1 MISCVL
7 KDGIGNM
14 MFMIAYIEYEAKI
27 NNYKTGYYNVDQ
39 QLQHLNQDVIELP
52 QLNHAFEYLTMF
64 KNFKWH
70 SAKLH
75 LGDGKLDLHDHR
87 IYDLVDLKYEPI
99 IVDDNVLYEGF
110 FQSEKYFPDREFV
123 LNLFE
128 PSNKVCTQLQKYNH
142 LFSGTTCSIHVRRG
156 DYLKPG
162 IHIARDLSYYQKGI
176 NIIGEVDKYLIF
188 SDDLEWCKKNF
199 IGDEFYFIENE
210 KDYVELFLQSKCTHN
225 IISSSTF
232 SWWGAYLNTGINKK
246 IVAPKKWFKND
257 MKNDIV
263 PDSWLTT

>member
-14 MFMIAYIEYEAKI
+14 MFMIAFIEYEAKI
-27 NNYKTGYYNVDQ
+27 NGYKTCYYNVDQ
-39 QLQHLNQDVIELP
+39 HLQHLNQEVIYIPL
-52 QLNHAFEYLTMF
+52 LNHADEYLTMF
-64 KNFKWH
+64 KNFKWP
-70 SAKLH
+70 STKLCQCP
-75 LGDGKLDLHDHR
+75 HR

-128 PSNKVCTQLQKYNH
+128 PSNEVCTQLQKYNH
-142 LFSGTTCSIHVRRG
+142 LFSSTTCSIHVRRG

-162 IHIARDLSYYQKGI
+162 IHIVRDPSYFQKGI

-188 SDDLEWCKKNF
+188 SDDIEWCKENF
-199 IGDEFYFIENE
+199 TGDQFVFIENE
-210 KDYVELFLQSKCTHN
+210 KDYVEIFLQSKCNHN

-232 SWWGAYLNTGINKK
+232 SWWGAYLNKNVNKK
-246 IVAPKKWFKND
+246 VIAPKQWFNNN
-257 MKNDIV
+257 MGHDIV
-263 PDSWLTT
+263 PNSWQTI